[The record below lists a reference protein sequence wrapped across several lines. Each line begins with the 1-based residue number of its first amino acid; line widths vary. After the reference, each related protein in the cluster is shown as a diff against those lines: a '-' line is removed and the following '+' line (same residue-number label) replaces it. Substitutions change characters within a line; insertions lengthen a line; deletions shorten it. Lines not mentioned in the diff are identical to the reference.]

1 MLLFGDDGKIGQ
13 WLSGGGV
20 DKAVRMAFGA
30 VVALAGT
37 EYFFAVVIK
46 AAGLSAEDVDYL
58 AAGVVAVVADG
69 AAGVETAEHDFVHSV
84 GIDAGLGVTFAAL
97 EVGHDT

>member
-1 MLLFGDDGKIGQ
+1 MLLFRDNGKIGQ
-13 WLSGGGV
+13 GLSVGGV

-37 EYFFAVVIK
+37 EQFFAVVIK

-58 AAGVVAVVADG
+58 AAGIVAVVADG
-69 AAGVETAEHDFVHSV
+69 TAGVETAEHDFVHTV
-84 GIDAGLGVTFAAL
+84 EKDAGLGVTFAAL
-97 EVGHDT
+97 EVGHDA